1 MAVDE
6 SVISKLEKLA
16 KINLTPEE
24 RSEMIGDLD
33 KMLKMVDK
41 LSEVDTRGVE
51 PLVYMHEEKN
61 VLRKDVIS
69 GVLDRK
75 TGLSIAPHKE
85 GPYFAVPKVI
95 QK

>member
-1 MAVDE
+1 MSIDE
-6 SVISKLEKLA
+6 SVISKLEILA
-16 KINLTPEE
+16 KIKLTPEE
-24 RSEMIGDLD
+24 RTEMKGDLD

-41 LSEVDTRGVE
+41 LSELDTSGVE

-61 VLRKDVIS
+61 VLRKDVITN
-69 GVLDRK
+69 VLDRK
-75 TGLSIAPHKE
+75 TGLSNAPHQE

>member
-16 KINLTPEE
+16 KIKLTSEE
-24 RSEMIGDLD
+24 RSEMKGDLE

-41 LSEVDTRGVE
+41 LSEVDTSGVE

-61 VLRKDVIS
+61 VLRKDEIS
-69 GVLDRK
+69 KVLDRNE
-75 TGLSIAPHKE
+75 GLSNAPHKE

>member
-1 MAVDE
+1 MSIDE

-16 KINLTPEE
+16 KIKLTPEE
-24 RSEMIGDLD
+24 RTEMKVDLD

-41 LSEVDTRGVE
+41 LSELDTSGVE

-69 GVLDRK
+69 NVLDRK
-75 TGLSIAPHKE
+75 TGLSNAPHKE

>member
-1 MAVDE
+1 MAVDN

-16 KINLTPEE
+16 KLKLSDHEKN
-24 RSEMIGDLD
+24 EMKIDLD

-41 LSEVDTRGVE
+41 LSEVNTEGIE
-51 PLVYMHEEKN
+51 PLVYMHEERN

-69 GVLDRK
+69 GVISREEALQNAPNRK
-75 TGLSIAPHKE
+75 QT
-85 GPYFAVPKVI
+85 YFAVPKVI

>member
-16 KINLTPEE
+16 KIKLTSEE
-24 RSEMIGDLD
+24 RTEMKGDLE

-41 LSEVDTRGVE
+41 LSEVDTMGVE

-61 VLRKDVIS
+61 VLRKDKIS
-69 GVLDRK
+69 NVLDRD
-75 TGLSIAPHKE
+75 TGLSNAPHKE

-95 QK
+95 HK

>member
-16 KINLTPEE
+16 KLKLTDLE
-24 RSEMIGDLD
+24 RTEMKLDLD
-33 KMLKMVDK
+33 KMLDMVDK
-41 LSEVDTRGVE
+41 LSEVNTDGVE

-61 VLRKDVIS
+61 VLRKD
-69 GVLDRK
+69 GVANVLSREE
-75 TGLSIAPHKE
+75 GLKNAPIGVK
-85 GPYFAVPKVI
+85 PYFAVPKVI

>member
-16 KINLTPEE
+16 KLKLTSEE
-24 RSEMIGDLD
+24 RSEMQSDLE

-41 LSEVDTRGVE
+41 LSEVDTNGVE

-61 VLRKDVIS
+61 VLRKDKIS
-69 GVLDRK
+69 NVLDRK
-75 TGLSIAPHKE
+75 TGLSNAPHKE
-85 GPYFAVPKVI
+85 GNYFAVPKVI